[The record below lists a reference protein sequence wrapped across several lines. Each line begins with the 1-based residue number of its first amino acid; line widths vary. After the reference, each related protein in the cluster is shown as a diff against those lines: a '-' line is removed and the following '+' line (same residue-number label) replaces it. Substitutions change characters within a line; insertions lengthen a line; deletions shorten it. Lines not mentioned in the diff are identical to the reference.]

1 MAEDA
6 GKKDDEKVE
15 FDSTGQ
21 AVAYISLDQARV
33 LALRYAHDN
42 RDFYGRYSDRE
53 LVWEVVGAEETEDYY
68 EVKLSYRPARGF
80 RGRLGVEQLTIDKT
94 GPIELRRILIE
105 PKVSGAMMTWFLGRS
120 PYIWPLGFSF

>member
-1 MAEDA
+1 M
-6 GKKDDEKVE
+6 
-15 FDSTGQ
+15 
-21 AVAYISLDQARV
+21 

-68 EVKLSYRPARGF
+68 EVKLSYRPARGL
-80 RGRLGVEQLTIDKT
+80 RGHLGVEQLTIDKT